1 MSVDIC
7 GMVTEK
13 NITIGET
20 IRMLLSENQISQAEL
35 ARQLNTTASN
45 LSDRI
50 RANSFTSKMI
60 EDISTVFKV
69 NIRGVFHELKKGE
82 SLTQAIDMHKLDSLP
97 GSNKIVLELTPEEI
111 KEILLNQ
118 NRTNQE
124 LRDEIKK
131 LMEEIRSLNRSQS

>member
-7 GMVTEK
+7 GMVKESM
-13 NITIGET
+13 ITLGET
-20 IRMLLSENQISQAEL
+20 VRMLLSEHQISQAEL

-60 EDISTVFKV
+60 DDISSIFKV

-82 SLTQAIDMHKLDSLP
+82 TLTSAIDLHKLDSIP

-111 KEILLNQ
+111 KEIILNQ

-131 LMEEIRSLNRSQS
+131 LMEEIRNMNKAQS